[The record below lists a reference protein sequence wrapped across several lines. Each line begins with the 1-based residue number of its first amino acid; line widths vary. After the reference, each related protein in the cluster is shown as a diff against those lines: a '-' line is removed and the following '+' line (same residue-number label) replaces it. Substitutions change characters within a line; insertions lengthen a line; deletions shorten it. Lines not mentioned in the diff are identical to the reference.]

1 MSLNKV
7 SEDLYK
13 FLLDNLQ
20 DKRLVNDKL
29 YKTGLTFLFSE
40 LKSNIQYEKLLKLR
54 YMLIINELK
63 NIKHFFA
70 EENIP
75 FVVLKGVS
83 LAQRLYSKPYNRMF
97 GDIDIL
103 VSSKNLFIAIKIL
116 EMLGYKSENETDKE
130 SVDFFLQQVSRE
142 LHFYPFYKSLINS
155 VEITIEVH
163 VDIVSLWMF
172 RTNCQLTDYILSRR
186 KIENGIPM
194 MDEYDT
200 IIFQS
205 MHLIKHYINDLTGGF
220 INGIIEN
227 TLNLKGFHEIAL
239 LVDKYI
245 DTLDSKKFSDRVIEF
260 GANKEVQV
268 IIMWLMKAYPSL
280 AKVQD
285 LSIYT

>member
-200 IIFQS
+200 IIF
-205 MHLIKHYINDLTGGF
+205 IK
-220 INGIIEN
+220 
-227 TLNLKGFHEIAL
+227 
-239 LVDKYI
+239 LV
-245 DTLDSKKFSDRVIEF
+245 
-260 GANKEVQV
+260 A
-268 IIMWLMKAYPSL
+268 
-280 AKVQD
+280 
-285 LSIYT
+285 